1 MVIHIDTLVLENIIV
16 NYFLLHITSQTV
28 RLKVDFKNILI
39 SAALGGLYVITM
51 VFPQLRL
58 FTVLP
63 FKILVAFIMIF
74 ILFGKKDLFFYLKA
88 LVIYMLYSML
98 LAGLC
103 IFLEFNKNPY
113 GNFSGAIYNFSY
125 KKLMLSLIILYLL
138 INRLIVYIKDRK
150 NVEMLI
156 FIVGI
161 IAKNKEK
168 KVSAFLDTGNELRE
182 PSTNLPV
189 MIIEK
194 SYISDLSVNDKE
206 LFYIP
211 YKVLNGQTGQLKGFK
226 PDYIKVYNGREF
238 EKREVIIA
246 FCENRLSDYNEYHA
260 LLSRGII

>member
-1 MVIHIDTLVLENIIV
+1 MAVIYKVLEGLIGLKLSILV
-16 NYFLLHITSQTV
+16 CFIYILFTGIQASTV
-28 RLKVDFKNILI
+28 R
-39 SAALGGLYVITM
+39 
-51 VFPQLRL
+51 
-58 FTVLP
+58 
-63 FKILVAFIMIF
+63 AFIMIF

-161 IAKNKEK
+161 ITKNKEK

-182 PSTNLPV
+182 PITNLPC
-189 MIIEK
+189 ILIEEK
-194 SYISDLSVNDKE
+194 LISSVSFNDE
-206 LFYIP
+206 NTYH
-211 YKVLNGQTGQLKGFK
+211 VLYSSIGYGGELKGIRVNNIQMK
-226 PDYIKVYNGREF
+226 N
-238 EKREVIIA
+238 REVDGKIPI
-246 FCENRLSDYNEYHA
+246 C
-260 LLSRGII
+260 